1 MKRFGTVLL
10 LLFITLLNSTDL
22 IAQRRQKPPV
32 KDTVTGEVFIRIVDQ
47 SLSLY
52 YDDFSKGTN
61 YDSIV
66 DALDYE
72 AGTIPSFSDEDYCK
86 RLAKLNEISS
96 FGFDCNNVSLT
107 TIKFFAQ
114 NRRNFVRVALGRGRL
129 YFDLYEEKLAEY
141 GLPLELKYLS
151 VIESGLRP
159 QVKSRAGALGLWQ
172 FMYATGKQ
180 YGLKENSYLDER
192 MDPAKSTDAACRYL
206 KKLYDIY
213 GDWNLAL
220 AAYNAGPGNVN
231 KAIRRSGGKRTYWE
245 VRPFLPRETQGYVP
259 NFIAATYLMTYH
271 AEHNLLPAE
280 PKMHFYQLDTL
291 CLNRGIHMQTIEKLV
306 SWSVEDIQSLNP
318 VYKTSYI
325 PPTFPQQCVTGP
337 LQKIGL
343 LVSLEDSLY
352 ALEQRI
358 YGIGGYRNT
367 LPTDVAVDPQN
378 DQLVISNPATKI
390 DVPKTK
396 VITTINYTYHKVKP
410 GESLG
415 SIAAQYNVAIQEL
428 MDWNDLTTARITVNQ
443 LLKIQTKV
451 STTVENEAYQEAV
464 ADSIENAGNK
474 TIIPPVQTPLPVAK
488 KYYSVRSGDTFSK
501 IASRHGLT
509 MNQLARL
516 NPGVSASRIRVGQ
529 RIRVK

>member
-1 MKRFGTVLL
+1 MKRFGLILL
-10 LLFITLLNSTDL
+10 LLFICLNSGNL
-22 IAQRRQKPPV
+22 LAQRKQKPPV
-32 KDTVTGEVFIRIVDQ
+32 KDTVSGDAFIRIVDQ
-47 SLSLY
+47 SLNLY
-52 YDDFSKGTN
+52 YTDFAKGLN
-61 YDSIV
+61 YDSII

-72 AGTIPSFSDEDYCK
+72 AGTVPVFTDEDYCK
-86 RLAKLNEISS
+86 RLAKLNQTSS
-96 FGFDCNNVSLT
+96 FGFDCNSVSLA

-114 NRRNFVRVALGRGRL
+114 NRRNFARVVLGRSRL

-180 YGLKENSYLDER
+180 YGLKEDSYVDER
-192 MDPAKSTDAACRYL
+192 MDPVKATDAACRYL

-220 AAYNAGPGNVN
+220 AAYNAGPGNIN

-245 VRPFLPRETQGYVP
+245 VRPYLPRETQGYVP
-259 NFIAATYLMTYH
+259 NFIAATYLLTYH
-271 AEHNLLPAE
+271 AEHNLLPVE
-280 PKMHFYQLDTL
+280 PKIHFYQLDTL
-291 CLNRGIHMQTIEKLV
+291 CLNRGIHMQTIEKIV
-306 SWSVEDIQSLNP
+306 SWPVEDIQSLNP

-325 PPTFPQQCVTGP
+325 PPTLPKQCLTGP
-337 LQKIGL
+337 LEKIGL

-358 YGIGGYRNT
+358 YGTGGIKNP
-367 LPTDVAVDPQN
+367 LPTDVAVDPEN
-378 DQLVISNPATKI
+378 DQLVVSNPVNSRI
-390 DVPKTK
+390 DIPKTK
-396 VITTINYTYHKVKP
+396 VITTINYTYHKVKT

-415 SIAAQYNVAIQEL
+415 SIAAQYSVAIQEL
-428 MDWNDLTTARITVNQ
+428 MNWNDLTSARIMVGD

-451 STTVENEAYQEAV
+451 STTVENEEYTEAV
-464 ADSIENAGNK
+464 KDSVENANTVK
-474 TIIPPVQTPLPVAK
+474 TPEPAPTAVVAK
-488 KYYSVRSGDTFSK
+488 KYYAIRSGDTFSK
-501 IASRHGLT
+501 IAAKHGVT
-509 MNQLARL
+509 MAQLQRL

-529 RIRVK
+529 RLRVK